1 MSNDKNNI
9 FGEVS
14 EYEFQS
20 FSSSNSP
27 AGEVTNFEFSEIGS
41 LKKPSED
48 NHQKIIKIERDFAE
62 KNDFKIAPIV
72 KEHRGIT
79 KQVLKERELRIE
91 QEVERRFQEVRQ
103 QAYNDGYN
111 EGMSNGREE
120 VFNQNRASSEEK
132 IQNLTNMIVE
142 VLGTRSDLLVNQKKQ
157 IYSLVRILTKWVI
170 LRELSDD
177 GKYIENLLEKLIT
190 EMQTK
195 SNLLIH
201 VDEKSFEQM
210 PEILK
215 VVQDK
220 VGELSNVRVEIDYDI
235 DGPGIVL
242 ECDKGI
248 LNGTINQQMKS
259 LDKLFETVGLG
270 QEKSIDMKELNL
282 NEISSSEDD
291 NSDSD

>member
-1 MSNDKNNI
+1 MSNDKDNI

-14 EYEFQS
+14 EYEFKS
-20 FSSSNSP
+20 FSTSSIPS
-27 AGEVTNFEFSEIGS
+27 GEVTNFEFSEIGS
-41 LKKPSED
+41 LKPATED
-48 NHQKIIKIERDFAE
+48 NHQKVIKIERDYAE

-91 QEVERRFQEVRQ
+91 QEVERRVQELKEE
-103 QAYNDGYN
+103 AYNDGYN
-111 EGMSNGREE
+111 EGMASGREE

-132 IQNLTNMIVE
+132 IQNLTNMIVD

-157 IYSLVRILTKWVI
+157 VYSLVRILTKWVI
-170 LRELSDD
+170 LRELTDD

-195 SNLLIH
+195 SNLLVH

-210 PEILK
+210 PEVLK
-215 VVQDK
+215 VVQNK
-220 VGELSNVRVEIDYDI
+220 IGELTNVRVEIDYDI
-235 DGPGIVL
+235 EGPGIVL

-259 LDKLFETVGLG
+259 LDKLFETVGLE
-270 QEKSIDMKELNL
+270 QEKSINMQELN
-282 NEISSSEDD
+282 IDQVDSTEDD
-291 NSDSD
+291 NSGSD